1 MLIRNVVPTLTTFTI
16 LVASLSS
23 VSVSVVASATEH
35 SSIRGSSAF
44 ASTADSSNNDDRDRR
59 ALIGL
64 EEMVCEPT
72 DDGLG
77 SLVCTFRMIPPSTT
91 EYLEQYNYC
100 MSDGNG
106 DEFCIKAEVFR
117 NVAPQAAAPPPLEIV
132 SSSVESVP
140 ATAAAST
147 EFFDDG
153 TEGYSG
159 AQTGFTTLETAPV
172 VPVATPFMST
182 AMNCPRNKPASGG
195 GCNGWLLAG
204 SNYGSCPFGEGGAQT
219 SCNCDNRAGHT
230 EVKNIY
236 WICDGDG
243 YFPMAGPEAA
253 MDITA
258 NVNTIQEE
266 PATTPEEAWVQ
277 ADEAYANTAGTINL
291 PYPQN
296 DAVCPLNTPSNGD
309 ACVELKSCGYH
320 DKPVD
325 PTKIIYCRCGGSG
338 FSCADAPQGMYGFYS
353 GQSF

>member
-1 MLIRNVVPTLTTFTI
+1 MMMIRNVVATLTTFTI
-16 LVASLSS
+16 LVASVSSSS
-23 VSVSVVASATEH
+23 VVPATEH
-35 SSIRGSSAF
+35 SSIRGSSG
-44 ASTADSSNNDDRDRR
+44 STPDSRKNDDRRR

-64 EEMVCEPT
+64 DEMVCEPT

-117 NVAPQAAAPPPLEIV
+117 NVAPQVAAPPLEIV
-132 SSSVESVP
+132 SSSVETVP

-153 TEGYSG
+153 NEGYSG
-159 AQTGFTTLETAPV
+159 GANTGFTTIETAPV
-172 VPVATPFMST
+172 APVVATPPSST

-195 GCNGWLLAG
+195 GCNGWLFAG

-243 YFPMAGPEAA
+243 YFPMAAEPAI
-253 MDITA
+253 DITA
-258 NVNTIQEE
+258 NVNTIQESE
-266 PATTPEEAWVQ
+266 SATTLEEAAAQ
-277 ADEAYANTAGTINL
+277 ADEAYANTAGTITM

-296 DAVCPLNTPSNGD
+296 DAVCPIDTPANGD
-309 ACVELKSCGYH
+309 ACVELKSCGYW
-320 DKPVD
+320 DQPVG
-325 PTKIIYCRCGGSG
+325 PTKIIYCRCASWG
-338 FSCADAPQGMYGFYS
+338 FSCADAPLGMYGFYS